1 MIQLKVITINA
12 SSEEI
17 AKVYQDKVWKLHGV
31 LQKVLSNR
39 EPQFVSRFMEDLI
52 KTLGT
57 KRTLS
62 IVYHFQTDG
71 QTE

>member
-1 MIQLKVITINA
+1 MNI

-31 LQKVLSNR
+31 PQKVIGNR
-39 EPQFVSRFMEDLI
+39 EPQFGLRFMEDLI
-52 KTLGT
+52 KALRT

-62 IVYHFQTDG
+62 ILYHSQTDR
-71 QTE
+71 QIE